1 MPTGDFTRL
10 EKAKVRRL
18 FDEAY
23 EKLYGR
29 TYPDSEVE
37 FINFKVRASLP
48 ERLLQLPKLE
58 VREKQSLEA
67 AVRGRRQAYSP
78 LAREFIPYT
87 VYDRYK
93 LFPGARFSG
102 PAIIEEKES
111 TLIVGEDGRV
121 AVDDFGFLWIDLT
134 KLCLKFR
141 INPKLEIRNPKQ
153 IQISNFKMPLFDC
166 ARKILKFIL

>member
-1 MPTGDFTRL
+1 MPGISPDST
-10 EKAKVRRL
+10 KAEVRRV
-18 FDEAY
+18 FDEVY

-48 ERLLQLPKLE
+48 ERLLQLPKIQGRKEQTLD
-58 VREKQSLEA
+58 A
-67 AVRGRRQAYSP
+67 AVKGKRPAYSP

-87 VYDRYK
+87 VYDRYR

-111 TLIVGEDGRV
+111 TLIVGEDARIST
-121 AVDDFGFLWIDLT
+121 DEFGFLWIDL
-134 KLCLKFR
+134 K
-141 INPKLEIRNPKQ
+141 EA
-153 IQISNFKMPLFDC
+153 D
-166 ARKILKFIL
+166 